1 MPKSKKAAR
10 KDARNIGAVEGNAWF
25 NEWQSQV
32 LDGSTQPRKQ
42 LIKSGVP
49 RGAFAKKAR
58 KVPKVPKFS
67 ENSSTNGL
75 VFYLNFS

>member
-42 LIKSGVP
+42 LIKRGVP

-58 KVPKVPKFS
+58 KVPKFS
-67 ENSSTNGL
+67 ETSSTNG
-75 VFYLNFS
+75 